1 MLKIKQDKIA
11 KVESLMIK
19 ALLSTLAAFLLLP
32 LFAFAQTG
40 VAIDLSDN
48 LWESFTNM
56 RNLKAAKSNARGIW
70 AATTGGLLFWDHQQ
84 RAYRYFRNTDGL
96 SQNELTALGFDARD
110 RVWLGQASGMIDVYD
125 PAGDFFAQINDFK
138 TLGISEFVA
147 RGDSMYIALSIGV
160 SLYRVDRKEVK
171 ETYKNLGQRLEIG
184 TAVRTIFLDGEDLW
198 AGTDRGIAKTS
209 LTLPNLL
216 APESWTNYTTSE
228 GLPSNVVLGFTKW
241 QGQIIVALSSGI
253 AQFDGTRWISLN
265 GDLADPSVRQ
275 ITVTRDA
282 GGSEVLLAATS
293 SGLFTSTT
301 PGSWQRYGTSVASVT
316 GVVVDPDRKPWLAT
330 SNAGL
335 YESAGANQEW
345 LWHEPDGPG
354 SNSITSLA
362 LDQQGN
368 LWCTS
373 GFSDLNVAFTVFDGE
388 RWHTFSAKD
397 HPAIWNDS
405 RKVIVLQNGERWIG
419 TWGGGI
425 TIVRGELGNLEFQ
438 RIDRTNNILSSAV
451 LSDPNYVCVPDMKQ
465 DDAGN
470 VWVCN
475 YTAVNSNVIAVHTPA
490 EEWRYF
496 STSDGLQSGVVVALE
511 IEKTTTADRIWVGTD
526 NAGVSVIDYN
536 GTLDTK
542 NDDDLS
548 GELDEDDNLL
558 SVDVNALAQD
568 RDGFIWLGTELG
580 LNYWFAGTVG
590 SRFGLISDN
599 VQVIKVDPRNN
610 KWIGTNA
617 GISVL
622 SGDDNFSLTAITV
635 ENSRLVSKSI
645 TDLAFNPDN
654 GDVWIATTN
663 GISRLRTPFTA
674 PKADLK
680 FLTGYPN
687 PFRLG
692 EAGGRFVISNLAENS
707 AVKIFSASGE
717 LIRTFTREQIPGAQV
732 IWDGRDSSNQ
742 LVPSGV
748 YFFMAY
754 IEETGNSAVGKVA
767 VIRR

>member
-1 MLKIKQDKIA
+1 N
-11 KVESLMIK
+11 
-19 ALLSTLAAFLLLP
+19 
-32 LFAFAQTG
+32 G
-40 VAIDLSDN
+40 VA
-48 LWESFTNM
+48 
-56 RNLKAAKSNARGIW
+56 
-70 AATTGGLLFWDHQQ
+70 
-84 RAYRYFRNTDGL
+84 
-96 SQNELTALGFDARD
+96 
-110 RVWLGQASGMIDVYD
+110 
-125 PAGDFFAQINDFK
+125 
-138 TLGISEFVA
+138 
-147 RGDSMYIALSIGV
+147 
-160 SLYRVDRKEVK
+160 
-171 ETYKNLGQRLEIG
+171 
-184 TAVRTIFLDGEDLW
+184 
-198 AGTDRGIAKTS
+198 
-209 LTLPNLL
+209 
-216 APESWTNYTTSE
+216 
-228 GLPSNVVLGFTKW
+228 
-241 QGQIIVALSSGI
+241 
-253 AQFDGTRWISLN
+253 QFNGSRWVSLN
-265 GDLADPSVRQ
+265 GNLADPAVRQ
-275 ITVTRDA
+275 ITVMRADN
-282 GGSEVLLAATS
+282 GNEVLLAATS
-293 SGLFTSTT
+293 SGLFRSAA
-301 PGSWQRYGTSVASVT
+301 PGVWQRHGTSVASVT
-316 GVVVDPDRKPWLAT
+316 GVVVAPDGKPWLAT
-330 SNAGL
+330 ANAGL
-335 YESAGANQEW
+335 YESGGAAQEW
-345 LWHEPDGPG
+345 LWHEPDGPA
-354 SNSITSLA
+354 SNSISSLA

-373 GFSDLNVAFTVFDGE
+373 GFSDLSVAFTVFDGT
-388 RWHTFSAKD
+388 RWHAFSSKD

-451 LSDPNYVCVPDMKQ
+451 LSDPNYVCVPDLKQ
-465 DDAGN
+465 DAAGN

-475 YTAVNSNVIAVHTPA
+475 YTAVNSNVIAVYTPA
-490 EEWRYF
+490 GAWRYF
-496 STSDGLQSGVVVALE
+496 STSDGLPSGVVVTLA
-511 IEKTTTADRIWVGTD
+511 IEKTTTSDRIWVGTD
-526 NAGVSVIDYN
+526 NDGVSVIDYN

-542 NDDDLS
+542 ADDDLS

-568 RDGFIWLGTELG
+568 RDGFMWIGTDRG

-590 SRFGLISDN
+590 SRYGLISDN

-622 SGDDNFSLTAITV
+622 SGEDNFSLTAITV

-645 TDLAFNPDN
+645 TDIAFNPDN

-674 PKADLK
+674 PKSDLK
-680 FLTGYPN
+680 FLTGHPN

-692 EAGGRFVISNLAENS
+692 EDGGRFVISNLAENS

-717 LIRTFTREQIPGAQV
+717 LVRTFTRDQIPGAQV
-732 IWDGRDSSNQ
+732 IWDGRDSNRQ

-754 IEETGNSAVGKVA
+754 IAETGTSAVGKVA